1 MPVTLERAR
10 AWLGA
15 RFSGEVTPWPFVI
28 LRIGIGLLVLVRTS
42 DLLRP
47 IVDLDHHRWVR
58 GLEYAPD
65 TEQVVAPVLHS
76 PLLPMPPLGDTLTTI
91 LVHAR
96 TVLAILLVTGI
107 RPRVAAVLLGSVG
120 YLLILA
126 DRFRY
131 LHHLHLL
138 WLTCLLLGITPCG
151 DRWSLEHLFRKPT
164 EGPTVPR
171 WPLQVLR
178 FHALVI
184 YASAGF
190 AKLRGDW
197 LDGSTLA
204 SLERIHL
211 VGGPLWS
218 WLVDHLGRPTLAITT
233 CAIELA
239 LVPLL
244 AIPRTRIAGI
254 VLGLAFHAFITE
266 TMMVSTFGATMA
278 LYLLL
283 FAPWREKASSMS
295 ASSVSAGALPTSP
308 AARHPPP

>member
-1 MPVTLERAR
+1 
-10 AWLGA
+10 
-15 RFSGEVTPWPFVI
+15 
-28 LRIGIGLLVLVRTS
+28 VRTS

-47 IVDLDHHRWVR
+47 ILDLDHHRWVR
-58 GLEYAPD
+58 GFEYAPSS
-65 TEQVVAPVLHS
+65 EQVIAPALHS
-76 PLLPMPPLGDTLTTI
+76 PLLPMPALGDTVTTI

-96 TVLAILLVTGI
+96 TILALLLVTGI
-107 RPRVAAVLLGSVG
+107 RPRIAALLLGLVG
-120 YLLILA
+120 YLLMAA

-138 WLTCLLLGITPCG
+138 WLTCLLVGIAPCG
-151 DRWSLEHLFRKPT
+151 DRGSLEHVFRRPAPN
-164 EGPTVPR
+164 PTVPR

-184 YASAGF
+184 YASAGV

-204 SLERIHL
+204 GLERIQL
-211 VGGPLWS
+211 VGGGLWS
-218 WLVDHLGRPTLAITT
+218 WLVDQLGRPTLAITSSV
-233 CAIELA
+233 IELS

-244 AIPRTRIAGI
+244 AIRRTRIAGI
-254 VLGLAFHAFITE
+254 VLGLAFHAFISE

-283 FAPWREKASSMS
+283 FAPWREQATK
-295 ASSVSAGALPTSP
+295 P
-308 AARHPPP
+308 AVQPSG